1 MFPPPTRMDRR
12 RFLALPLLLGA
23 NASHAAV
30 AYPAVDPAIALE
42 FPRDHGSHPRFR
54 TEWWYITGWVQD
66 EPGRDIGVQVTFFR
80 SRPGVNE
87 TSTSAFA
94 PAQLLFAHAALADP
108 QHGRLRHD
116 QRATRTGFGLASAGE
131 GTTDVAIGDWSLR
144 LVANRYEARIVAR
157 DFTLDLAFTARSPIL
172 LQGTRGVSRK
182 GPRAEQASYYYSRPQ
197 LALTGTITVG
207 TRKRE
212 VRGIAWLDHEWSS
225 TYLAPEAVGW
235 DWTGINFD
243 DGRALMAF
251 RIRAKDGTDYW
262 RGGTLRDANGR
273 DHALDPDGI
282 RFTPMRQWRSPH
294 TGIQYPVAFRLEAG
308 GEDLRLDPLLDDQ
321 ELDSRASVGTVYWE
335 GAVRVREASRSVG
348 RGYLELTGYGA
359 PLRI

>member
-1 MFPPPTRMDRR
+1 MDRR
-12 RFLALPLLLGA
+12 RFLALPLLLGPTA
-23 NASHAAV
+23 ARAAV
-30 AYPAVDPAIALE
+30 EYPAVDAKVALA

-54 TEWWYITGWVQD
+54 TEWWYVTGWV
-66 EPGRDIGVQVTFFR
+66 RDGSGSEIGVQVTFFR

-87 TSTSAFA
+87 ASTSRFA

-108 QHGRLRHD
+108 QYGRLRHD
-116 QRATRTGFGLASAGE
+116 QRATRTGFGLAAASE
-131 GTTDVAIGDWSLR
+131 TTTELALDDWSLR
-144 LVANRYEARIVAR
+144 LVGDRYQAKVVAR
-157 DFTLDLAFTARSPIL
+157 DFALNLAFAARSPIL

-197 LALTGTITVG
+197 LEVTGTIKVG
-207 TRKRE
+207 ARTRD

-225 TYLAPEAVGW
+225 TYLAPEALGW

-251 RIRAKDGTDYW
+251 RIRGKDGADYW
-262 RGGTLRDANGR
+262 RGGTLREANGR
-273 DHALDPDGI
+273 DRALDTDSI
-282 RFTPMRQWRSPH
+282 RFTPVRQWRSPH
-294 TGIQYPVAFRLEAG
+294 TGIQYPIAFRLEAG
-308 GEDLRLDPLLDDQ
+308 GEDLRLEPLLDDQ

-335 GAVRVREASRSVG
+335 GAVRVRQASRSVG

-359 PLRI
+359 PLRL